1 MENYELIENYF
12 EGKLSE
18 EEKASVDSLLLSN
31 SDFKDEFELYKNIV
45 SGIKEAGKE
54 HLKNKLKEADIELDS
69 ASIVIERGEG
79 NSYLKIFAVAASVV
93 LIIGVSIFYFFIKSP
108 DYSALATKFYEPEK
122 GLPVEMGITNNP
134 MDKVMNDFNKGDFI
148 GAKGKLEKIPAVNSN
163 DTISYFLGVVSYEL
177 KDYKEAIADFKRVN
191 TTSNYLDKSQY
202 RLVLC
207 YLKTSKKD
215 EALNGINEALQN
227 KENKFYDKLLEL
239 RTELTK

>member
-1 MENYELIENYF
+1 MENFELIENYF

-18 EEKASVDSLLLSN
+18 EEKASVESLLLSN

-108 DYSALATKFYEPEK
+108 DYSALAIKFYEPEK

-134 MDKVMNDFNKGDFI
+134 MDEVMNDFKKGDFS
-148 GAKGKLEKIPAVNSN
+148 GAKGKLEKISAVNAN

-191 TTSNYLDKSQY
+191 ATSNYSDKSQY
-202 RLVLC
+202 RLALS
-207 YLKTSKKD
+207 YLSTLNKKD
-215 EALNGINEALQN
+215 ALIVINVALQN
-227 KENKFYDKLLEL
+227 RENKFYDKLLEL

>member
-1 MENYELIENYF
+1 MENFELIENYF

-45 SGIKEAGKE
+45 SGIKDAGKE
-54 HLKNKLKEADIELDS
+54 KLKNRLKEADKELDS
-69 ASIVIERGEG
+69 ASNVIERGEG

-108 DYSALATKFYEPEK
+108 DYSALAIKFYEPEK
-122 GLPVEMGITNNP
+122 GLPVEMGITNKP
-134 MDKVMNDFNKGDFI
+134 MDEVMNDFNKGDFM
-148 GAKGKLEKIPAVNSN
+148 GAKGKLEKISEVNSN

-177 KDYKEAIADFKRVN
+177 KDYKEAIADFTRVK
-191 TTSNYLDKSQY
+191 TTSNYSDKAQY

-215 EALNGINEALQN
+215 EALNGINVALQN
-227 KENKFYDKLLEL
+227 RENKFYDKLLEL
-239 RTELTK
+239 RTELAK